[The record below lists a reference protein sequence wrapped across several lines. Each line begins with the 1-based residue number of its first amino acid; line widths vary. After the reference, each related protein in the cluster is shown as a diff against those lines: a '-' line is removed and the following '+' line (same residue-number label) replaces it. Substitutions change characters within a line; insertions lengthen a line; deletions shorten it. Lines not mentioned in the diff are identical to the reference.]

1 MSERGVQ
8 QNHWRPHLKNYSGFA
23 TALPAIINLAARE
36 LAAIVWRLYCSLS
49 QLEQAPPQGT
59 LAS

>member
-1 MSERGVQ
+1 
-8 QNHWRPHLKNYSGFA
+8 
-23 TALPAIINLAARE
+23 
-36 LAAIVWRLYCSLS
+36 AIVWLLYCSLS

>member
-1 MSERGVQ
+1 
-8 QNHWRPHLKNYSGFA
+8 
-23 TALPAIINLAARE
+23 
-36 LAAIVWRLYCSLS
+36 AIVWRLYCSLS

>member
-1 MSERGVQ
+1 Q
-8 QNHWRPHLKNYSGFA
+8 P
-23 TALPAIINLAARE
+23 AARE

>member
-1 MSERGVQ
+1 
-8 QNHWRPHLKNYSGFA
+8 
-23 TALPAIINLAARE
+23 
-36 LAAIVWRLYCSLS
+36 IVWRLYCSLS